1 LRETLTDKALQCDT
15 CISIDA
21 GCKVLNRDLMSSSA
35 STTATHELP
44 DPEVASGRPTTAASH
59 TEAASDVL
67 SCDPSTDI
75 AGALAD
81 LQLELQTAFAQR
93 NAAYAERDTAVAERE
108 RLRVE
113 LNVRNCALDATKS
126 HFMILD
132 MKRPGSPII
141 YINRAMAAA
150 HGYEPAELL
159 GQSAKLLVATEH
171 SKPEVRA
178 IDDAMRTGTSVRTD
192 LRARRKDGSCFHAGI
207 FVGPVQN
214 AHGDVTHY
222 VAVGADITARLEEEA
237 NRRRLQEQLVNEM
250 RERERMASELRLAHK
265 LEAVGQ
271 LAAGIAH
278 EINTPVQYVGDSVY
292 FLQSAAR
299 DLEGLLQ
306 IYRREIDA
314 LPPGGALSAACER
327 LRHAEARADLDF
339 LRDEVPK
346 AIERALDGIGRVTH
360 IVRAIKEFAHP
371 DGHEQKAADI
381 NHAIETTLTVTRNEY
396 KYCATVVPQLGAL
409 PEVICNVGELNQVL
423 VNLIVNAAHAIQESG
438 KDAATG
444 RITITTAVDGDA
456 VLIRVAD
463 NGCGIPGPNLE
474 RIFDP
479 FFTTKE
485 VGKGTGQGLSIARSI
500 IVERH
505 GGRIGVTSEVGL
517 GTEFTVHL
525 PIVGRGGAP
534 AS

>member
-1 LRETLTDKALQCDT
+1 
-15 CISIDA
+15 
-21 GCKVLNRDLMSSSA
+21 MSSSA
-35 STTATHELP
+35 PPANHELP
-44 DPEVASGRPTTAASH
+44 EPEVPSGRPTSAAPPHS
-59 TEAASDVL
+59 EAESASL
-67 SCDPSTDI
+67 LCDPSTDI
-75 AGALAD
+75 AGALTD
-81 LQLELQTAFAQR
+81 LRLELQTAFAQR
-93 NAAYAERDTAVAERE
+93 NAAYSERDAAVAERE

-113 LNVRNCALDATKS
+113 LTIRNCALDATKT

-132 MKRPGSPII
+132 MKRPGSPIL

-159 GQSAKLLVATEH
+159 DKSAMLLVASEY
-171 SKPEVRA
+171 SEKEVQA
-178 IDDAMRTGTSVRTD
+178 IKDAMRTGGSLRTD
-192 LRARRKDGSCFHAGI
+192 LRSRRKDGSCFHAGI

-214 AHGDVTHY
+214 ANGQVTHY

-292 FLQSAAR
+292 FLKSAAH

-306 IYRREIDA
+306 RYRREMDA
-314 LPPGGALSAACER
+314 LPPGSALNAARER
-327 LRHAEARADLDF
+327 LRLADASADLDF

-371 DGHEQKAADI
+371 DTHEQQAADI

-423 VNLIVNAAHAIQESG
+423 VNLIVNAAHAIQQSG

-444 RITITTAVDGDA
+444 RIAITTATAGDD

-463 NGCGIPGPNLE
+463 NGCGIPAPNLE

-505 GGRIGVTSEVGL
+505 GGRIDVQSEIGA

-525 PIVGRGGAP
+525 PIAGRPGAL

>member
-1 LRETLTDKALQCDT
+1 
-15 CISIDA
+15 
-21 GCKVLNRDLMSSSA
+21 MSSSA
-35 STTATHELP
+35 PSTATHELP
-44 DPEVASGRPTTAASH
+44 EPGESSGRPTSAASH
-59 TEAASDVL
+59 TEAASAEAAGGSL
-67 SCDPSTDI
+67 PYDPSTDI
-75 AGALAD
+75 AAALAD
-81 LQLELQTAFAQR
+81 LQLELHAAFAQR
-93 NAAYAERDTAVAERE
+93 NAAYDERDAAIAERE

-113 LNVRNCALDATKS
+113 LNVRNCALDATKT

-132 MKRPGSPII
+132 MKRAGSPII

-159 GQSAKLLVATEH
+159 GKSARFLIATGHCE
-171 SKPEVRA
+171 KELEV
-178 IDDAMRTGTSVRTD
+178 IDEAMRSGAFARTE

-207 FVGPVQN
+207 IVGPVQN
-214 AHGDVTHY
+214 TDGEVTHY

-265 LEAVGQ
+265 LEAVGH

-292 FLQSAAR
+292 FVQSAAR
-299 DLEGLLQ
+299 DLEDLLQ
-306 IYRREIDA
+306 VYRREIDA
-314 LPPGGALSAACER
+314 LPPSGALTAARER
-327 LRHAEARADLDF
+327 LRLAEARADLEF

-346 AIERALDGIGRVTH
+346 AIERALDGIGRVTD

-371 DGHEQKAADI
+371 DAHEQKAADI

-396 KYCATVVPQLGAL
+396 KYCAQAVAQLGNV

-444 RITITTAVDGDA
+444 RITITTAADGDA

-463 NGCGIPGPNLE
+463 NGCGIPEPNLE

-479 FFTTKE
+479 FFTTKD

-505 GGRIGVTSEVGL
+505 GGRIDVTSEVGV
-517 GTEFTVHL
+517 GTEFTVRL
-525 PIVGRGGAP
+525 PIAGRDGAP
-534 AS
+534 AP

>member
-1 LRETLTDKALQCDT
+1 
-15 CISIDA
+15 
-21 GCKVLNRDLMSSSA
+21 MSSFAPITA
-35 STTATHELP
+35 SRELP
-44 DPEVASGRPTTAASH
+44 APEGLSGRPLSAASH
-59 TEAASDVL
+59 TEEL
-67 SCDPSTDI
+67 SALLEPEPSTDI
-75 AGALAD
+75 PGALAG
-81 LQLELQTAFAQR
+81 LQLELHALVAQR
-93 NAAYAERDTAVAERE
+93 NAAYAERDAAVAERE

-113 LNVRNCALDATKS
+113 LNVRNCALDATKT

-141 YINRAMAAA
+141 YVNRAMAGA

-159 GQSAKLLVATEH
+159 GKSAMQLIATEH
-171 SKPEVRA
+171 CEQEVRA
-178 IDDAMRTGTSVRTD
+178 INQAMRAGGSVRTD
-192 LRARRKDGSCFHAGI
+192 VRGRRKDGSSFHAGI
-207 FVGPVQN
+207 FVGPVQD
-214 AHGDVTHY
+214 AAGEVTHY

-237 NRRRLQEQLVNEM
+237 NRRGLQEQLVNEM
-250 RERERMASELRLAHK
+250 RERERMASELRLGHK

-278 EINTPVQYVGDSVY
+278 EINTPVQYVGDSMY
-292 FLQSAAR
+292 FVQSAAR
-299 DLEGLLQ
+299 DLEGLLEL
-306 IYRREIDA
+306 YRREIA
-314 LPPGGALSAACER
+314 TLPASAALSAACER
-327 LRHAEARADLDF
+327 LRHAEVRADLDF

-371 DGHEQKAADI
+371 DTHEQTAADI
-381 NHAIETTLTVTRNEY
+381 NRAVETTLTVTRNEY
-396 KYCATVVPQLGAL
+396 KYCATVDAQLGEL
-409 PEVICNVGELNQVL
+409 PEVICNIGELNQVL
-423 VNLIVNAAHAIQESG
+423 VNLIVNASHAIQASG
-438 KDAATG
+438 KDAAAG
-444 RITITTAVDGDA
+444 RITITTAADGDA

-463 NGCGIPGPNLE
+463 NGCGIPEANLE

-505 GGRIGVTSEVGL
+505 GGRIDVTSEVGA
-517 GTEFTVHL
+517 GTEFTMHL
-525 PIVGRGGAP
+525 PIAGRGGAP